1 MDAQLKDSLA
11 RIEAQGR
18 ANAAIL
24 EAQGELLTIVL
35 RQLTQIAELLTPRDN
50 DGGVPLDELLAHMIR
65 QNDEQLR
72 IARGLL
78 DALQKL
84 ERNLPPAV
92 VAALKGDRSLPA

>member
-1 MDAQLKDSLA
+1 MDAELKGSLA
-11 RIEAQGR
+11 RIEAKGR
-18 ANAAIL
+18 DNAAIL

-35 RQLTQIAELLTPRDN
+35 RQLAQIAELLTPKDG
-50 DGGVPLDELLAHMIR
+50 DGGMPLDELLAHMIR

-84 ERNLPPAV
+84 ERTLPLAV
-92 VAALKGDRSLPA
+92 LAALKGGSAQPA